1 MKDNILENIDAAIAL
16 EFALSKL
23 YEYFSERFPKEKNFW
38 DELHIEEINHA
49 SLLKTVKDF
58 SKIKIIPE
66 ALIMDNIEE
75 YEKTIEKI
83 ENSMNEEFIPD
94 LNSAF
99 EFAYSLEKSSGEI
112 HFQKAITN
120 EDPDEISKIFI
131 YLNRQDLNHA
141 SRILNFWKS
150 RVMEQ

>member
-1 MKDNILENIDAAIAL
+1 MKNTILETIDAAIAL
-16 EFALSKL
+16 EYALSKL
-23 YEYFSERFPKEKNFW
+23 YTYFSERFPNEKIFW
-38 DELHIEEINHA
+38 NELHIEEINHA

-58 SKIKIIPE
+58 SKIEIVPE
-66 ALIMDNIEE
+66 GLILDNIEE
-75 YEKTIEKI
+75 YNKTIEKI
-83 ENSMNEEFIPD
+83 ENSLNEEFIPD

-112 HFQKAITN
+112 HFQKAITKK
-120 EDPDEISKIFI
+120 DPDEISKIFI
-131 YLNRQDLNHA
+131 HLNRQDLNHA